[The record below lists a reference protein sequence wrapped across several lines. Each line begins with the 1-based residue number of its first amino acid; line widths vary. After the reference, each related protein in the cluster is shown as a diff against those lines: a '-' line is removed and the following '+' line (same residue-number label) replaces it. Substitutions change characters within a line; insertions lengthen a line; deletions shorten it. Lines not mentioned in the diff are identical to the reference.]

1 MWTRGC
7 SILTMKLKIRV
18 VLDDPCDDDYDDL
31 WASLSTVRWSKMKRC
46 DRLNFDTLII
56 QYNAAI
62 RKVNQIPLC
71 TPILTFAPPF
81 WHLVRPLKKGQ
92 FWHPKKGKTGPKKRD
107 IFRIHIGV
115 DFLQKTGPKL
125 LKICPCGAIYILQQ
139 LIWGRHPVPC
149 LSTQISKRQGTAM
162 Y

>member
-1 MWTRGC
+1 MTL
-7 SILTMKLKIRV
+7 LTPCQYKVNHFSDRPAAPDIAKGEGEQAAMSLKM
-18 VLDDPCDDDYDDL
+18 
-31 WASLSTVRWSKMKRC
+31 S
-46 DRLNFDTLII
+46 RLNFDTLII

-71 TPILTFAPPF
+71 TPILTFGQTPQK
-81 WHLVRPLKKGQ
+81 RPILA
-92 FWHPKKGKTGPKKRD
+92 PKKGKNGPKKRD

-125 LKICPCGAIYILQQ
+125 LKICPCGAIYILHQ

-162 Y
+162 YYR